1 MLSRSQF
8 RATTFLSYGSCL
20 RTAFSTRNLG
30 PNHNLLQMLSQSL
43 KQEDSSPDRNVYKV
57 RAFARAIEAIGALEE
72 PVLNVAEVKKLKGV
86 GVGISNRIDAFLS
99 GKDHDTET
107 AIGPSEGGSGASKP
121 KVRKGSDPEEQQRK
135 MMVRSLTSVPGI
147 GPVTAKAL
155 VDAGC
160 TSIGDLKR
168 PRFFDMLSLSQQR
181 SARYHEHLER
191 PVERSQAE
199 LIAKFISENI
209 SCKFDVELVG
219 SYRRGAQSFLGVDIM
234 LTHPS
239 YVHVPTPPSKNGS
252 VTHGINKTPF
262 RTRKLR
268 EVQDSP
274 FSSGV
279 VLPLESRGLIAET
292 LSPGPNKWQGI
303 IRLPGRTVDGTWED
317 RSQRIERIH
326 EQRGLYTR
334 LDLNLAPMKSK
345 GAALLALTGDK
356 EFNIDIRT
364 KAARLGLLLNEFGLW
379 RWISD
384 PSLPTDAEQGY
395 WTFVEGDSEEAV
407 LRELGMNYVEPTK
420 RNFAYL
426 ANSDSDASTVKKR
439 VRQRKKAV

>member
-1 MLSRSQF
+1 
-8 RATTFLSYGSCL
+8 
-20 RTAFSTRNLG
+20 
-30 PNHNLLQMLSQSL
+30 MLSQSL
-43 KQEDSSPDRNVYKV
+43 EHEDSSPDRNVYKV

-72 PVLNVAEVKKLKGV
+72 PVRNVAEVKKLKGV

-99 GKDHDTET
+99 GKHHDMET
-107 AIGPSEGGSGASKP
+107 AIELSEGGSGASKP
-121 KVRKGSDPEEQQRK
+121 KVRKGFDPEEQQRK
-135 MMVRSLTSVPGI
+135 MMVRSLTSVPGL

-168 PRFFDMLSLSQQR
+168 PKFFDMLSLRQQR
-181 SARYHEHLER
+181 SARYYEHLER
-191 PVERSQAE
+191 PVERRQAE
-199 LIAKFISENI
+199 LLAKFISENI

-252 VTHGINKTPF
+252 ATHGINKTPF
-262 RTRKLR
+262 RARKLR

-274 FSSGV
+274 LSSDV
-279 VLPLESRGLIAET
+279 VFPLESRGFIAET
-292 LSPGPNKWQGI
+292 LSAGPNKWQGI
-303 IRLPGRTVDGTWED
+303 IQLPGRTIDGTWED
-317 RSQRIERIH
+317 RSQRIERIR

-334 LDLNLAPMKSK
+334 LDLNLAPIKSK

-356 EFNIDIRT
+356 EFNIDILA

-395 WTFVEGDSEEAV
+395 WTFVEGDSEDAV

-439 VRQRKKAV
+439 VRHRKKAV

>member
-1 MLSRSQF
+1 MS
-8 RATTFLSYGSCL
+8 
-20 RTAFSTRNLG
+20 
-30 PNHNLLQMLSQSL
+30 
-43 KQEDSSPDRNVYKV
+43 
-57 RAFARAIEAIGALEE
+57 
-72 PVLNVAEVKKLKGV
+72 
-86 GVGISNRIDAFLS
+86 DA
-99 GKDHDTET
+99 ET

-121 KVRKGSDPEEQQRK
+121 KVRKGSDPEGQRRK
-135 MMVRSLTSVPGI
+135 MMVRSLMSVSGLGQI
-147 GPVTAKAL
+147 TAKAL

-168 PRFFDMLSLSQQR
+168 PKFFDMLSPPQQR
-181 SARYHEHLER
+181 GARYHEHLER

-199 LIAKFISENI
+199 LLAKFISENI

-239 YVHVPTPPSKNGS
+239 HVHVPTPPSKNGS

-268 EVQDSP
+268 ELQDSP
-274 FSSGV
+274 LLRDV
-279 VLPLESRGLIAET
+279 VFPLESRGLIAET
-292 LSPGPNKWQGI
+292 LSPGPSKWQGI

-317 RSQRIERIH
+317 RYQRIERIR
-326 EQRGLYTR
+326 EQQGLYIR

-356 EFNIDIRT
+356 EFTIDIRT

-379 RWISD
+379 KWTSD
-384 PSLPTDAEQGY
+384 PSLPADAEQGY
-395 WTFVEGDSEEAV
+395 WTFVEGDSEDAV
-407 LRELGMNYVEPTK
+407 LRELGMNYVEPIK

-426 ANSDSDASTVKKR
+426 ANSESDASTVKKS
-439 VRQRKKAV
+439 VRQRKKVV